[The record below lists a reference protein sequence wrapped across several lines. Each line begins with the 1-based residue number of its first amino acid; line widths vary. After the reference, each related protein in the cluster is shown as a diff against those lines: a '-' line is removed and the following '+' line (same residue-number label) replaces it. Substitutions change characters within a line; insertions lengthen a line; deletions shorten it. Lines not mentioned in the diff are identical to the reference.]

1 MVYEAS
7 GRGAAHGDLAA
18 AAMDTPAPAEPVL
31 KDPADFRWI
40 GSDLRIFD
48 VRAKSTDRQSYAI
61 DVAADRMLLA
71 MSRPHATLVH
81 QPGRD

>member
-7 GRGAAHGDLAA
+7 GRRAAHGDLAA

-31 KDPADFRWI
+31 KDPAGFRWI
-40 GSDLRIFD
+40 GSDLRLFG

-61 DVAADRMLLA
+61 DVAVDCMLLA
-71 MSRPHATLVH
+71 APRPHATLVH